1 MNLLPLFSSSKIKNF
16 WNYLSRISILHPVGA
31 DRAVFESFPTFLYN
45 RQIMRMDRK
54 IQLSPERKSEQK
66 STGKSGQK
74 QHLDSNEKYTIKFL
88 GFRENFPWHKNFRMF
103 CCQQNVRFLIVCRVV
118 YPCSGCELKYSL
130 RILFFEWN
138 SKMRGFKI
146 DPLPITVSDFL
157 IEKAKQLQVLK

>member
-1 MNLLPLFSSSKIKNF
+1 MIFLAELAFKSDRLLFLAELAFKSDRLLEQVSSDSF
-16 WNYLSRISILHPVGA
+16 
-31 DRAVFESFPTFLYN
+31 VFDL
-45 RQIMRMDRK
+45 
-54 IQLSPERKSEQK
+54 
-66 STGKSGQK
+66 
-74 QHLDSNEKYTIKFL
+74 
-88 GFRENFPWHKNFRMF
+88 F

>member
-1 MNLLPLFSSSKIKNF
+1 MR
-16 WNYLSRISILHPVGA
+16 LSGWTLI
-31 DRAVFESFPTFLYN
+31 FP
-45 RQIMRMDRK
+45 
-54 IQLSPERKSEQK
+54 SQK
-66 STGKSGQK
+66 SHSDRLLEQVSS
-74 QHLDSNEKYTIKFL
+74 DSFVFDL
-88 GFRENFPWHKNFRMF
+88 F